1 MSLAKNKISRQIIRN
16 RQAVGSIPIIGSMKK
31 LSLTVRC
38 RIVRLFCMGE
48 TTGAL
53 RNLNREW
60 KPRIKLILFLENKVG
75 LIYQVS
81 VNDPPC
87 AFFYNNRA

>member
-1 MSLAKNKISRQIIRN
+1 
-16 RQAVGSIPIIGSMKK
+16 
-31 LSLTVRC
+31 
-38 RIVRLFCMGE
+38 MGE